1 MTSSVAQELVLAL
14 IHFNTFI
21 NYINSGVAY
30 TLSKLADDNE
40 VWGAVNTPEGQDVI
54 QRDLDK
60 LKQWAQQYLMRFK
73 KA

>member
-30 TLSKLADDNE
+30 TLSKLADDTK

-54 QRDLDK
+54 GRLEQ
-60 LKQWAQQYLMRFK
+60 QAQVNLMRCKDFHLG
-73 KA
+73 

>member
-21 NYINSGVAY
+21 NYISSGVAY
-30 TLSKLADDNE
+30 TLSKLADDTK

-54 QRDLDK
+54 HRLEQ
-60 LKQWAQQYLMRFK
+60 QAQVNLMRCKEFHLG
-73 KA
+73 

>member
-30 TLSKLADDNE
+30 TLSKLADDTK
-40 VWGAVNTPEGQDVI
+40 VWGAVNTPEGQDAI
-54 QRDLDK
+54 
-60 LKQWAQQYLMRFK
+60 
-73 KA
+73 

>member
-54 QRDLDK
+54 RR
-60 LKQWAQQYLMRFK
+60 LKQWAQVSLLRRKDFHLG
-73 KA
+73 

>member
-21 NYINSGVAY
+21 NYISSGVAY
-30 TLSKLADDNE
+30 TLSKLADGTK

-54 QRDLDK
+54 RR
-60 LKQWAQQYLMRFK
+60 LKQWAQVSLLRRKDFHLG
-73 KA
+73 